1 MPPRG
6 WKLRITDILEAIGL
20 IRDYVEGLD
29 FEAFRADRK
38 TVDAVIR
45 NITVIGEAARSVPR
59 EIADAHP
66 EIPWKVMRDI
76 RNVVVHV

>member
-6 WKLRITDILEAIGL
+6 WELRITDILEAIGL

-45 NITVIGEAARSVPR
+45 NITVIGEAARSVPP
-59 EIADAHP
+59 EMKNHFPASCIAAAS
-66 EIPWKVMRDI
+66 
-76 RNVVVHV
+76 VV